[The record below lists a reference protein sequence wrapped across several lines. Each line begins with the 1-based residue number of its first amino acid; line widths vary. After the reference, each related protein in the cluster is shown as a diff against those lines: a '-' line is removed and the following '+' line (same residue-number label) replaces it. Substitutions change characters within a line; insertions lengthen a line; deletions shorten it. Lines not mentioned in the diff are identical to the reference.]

1 MRLYLEHYKYN
12 LAYQIALKN
21 VEKIIDER
29 EEVMSRVQPRSPLAE
44 HEREFMKSNPQTGG
58 GYVNKVEEYVIE
70 LDQRKIKERLEEAKA
85 IMNERYDILMRK
97 ETELR
102 KSKDIYNVIYT
113 MYWVDGMKADALVVN
128 TGYSR
133 SQVYNIIKQ
142 IGKLIEKC
150 F

>member
-1 MRLYLEHYKYN
+1 MRLYLEHRRYY
-12 LAYQIALKN
+12 LAYQNALNK
-21 VEKIIDER
+21 VERIVDER
-29 EEVMSRVQPRSPLAE
+29 EQLLTKVQPKSSLAE

-113 MYWVDGMKADALVVN
+113 MYWVDGMKADAIMVN

-133 SQVYNIIKQ
+133 SQVYNIIKHISKQ
-142 IGKLIEKC
+142 IERC